1 MEKGATDP
9 KITRILSEG
18 VEKWMKDKKFEM
30 SMRAMGKMKTFVE
43 QQNRIGWDQIVC
55 GRISKEVIK
64 VQEKHLID
72 NKHITQVHRDANRW
86 LRIILQTLW
95 ESTGKIWKMRCKEKY
110 GKNREDKIRIA
121 TLTL

>member
-1 MEKGATDP
+1 MENSATDP

-43 QQNRIGWDQIVC
+43 QQNTIGWDQIVC

-64 VQEKHLID
+64 VQEKHLIE
-72 NKHITQVHRDANRW
+72 NKHITKVHRDANRW
-86 LRIILQTLW
+86 L
-95 ESTGKIWKMRCKEKY
+95 G
-110 GKNREDKIRIA
+110 
-121 TLTL
+121 